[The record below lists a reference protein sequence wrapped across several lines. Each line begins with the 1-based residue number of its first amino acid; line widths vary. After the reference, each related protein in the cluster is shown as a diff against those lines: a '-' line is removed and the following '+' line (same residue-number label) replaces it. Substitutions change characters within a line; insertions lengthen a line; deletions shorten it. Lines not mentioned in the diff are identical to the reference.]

1 MLVRPDSQPAAD
13 VVELALKVLAAEGL
27 HGRAAHAALEAMA
40 RERGLPVKRCAALI
54 VAAVDGRVN

>member
-27 HGRAAHAALEAMA
+27 HGQAAHAALEAMA
-40 RERGLPVKRCAALI
+40 RERGLPVKRCAELI

>member
-27 HGRAAHAALEAMA
+27 HGQAAQAAIEEMA
-40 RERGLPVKRCAALI
+40 RERGLPVRRCAELI
-54 VAAVDGRVN
+54 VAAVDGRAN